1 MPAPAVYRW
10 VDGNG
15 VARLVTNDCAAAG
28 VSCTEGVTPTI
39 PGMPSYYIIGDFD
52 AVVRRRVC
60 VGTWLVLGC
69 AHTMFG
75 CCCSLIR
82 EMPMCVFSRTV
93 SVDVAWGRA
102 MYFCQGFK
110 S

>member
-1 MPAPAVYRW
+1 MNANSPYGFDRSSSAGTTCSTDADCGNDEECDGSGECVVRSCSADDVPAPAVYRW

-39 PGMPSYYIIGDFD
+39 PGMASYYIIGDFD

-60 VGTWLVLGC
+60 VGT
-69 AHTMFG
+69 
-75 CCCSLIR
+75 
-82 EMPMCVFSRTV
+82 
-93 SVDVAWGRA
+93 
-102 MYFCQGFK
+102 
-110 S
+110 